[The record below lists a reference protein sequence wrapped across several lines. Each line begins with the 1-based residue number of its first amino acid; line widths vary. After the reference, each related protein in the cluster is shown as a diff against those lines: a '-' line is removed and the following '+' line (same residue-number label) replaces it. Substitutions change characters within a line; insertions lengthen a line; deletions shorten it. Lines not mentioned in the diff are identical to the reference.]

1 MEKERDKKIK
11 AFTSRMQARL
21 LLVFCVIT
29 VLLVALI
36 GRLIYIM
43 NRDGERYAK
52 QVLSRQSY
60 VSAVLPYKRGDIMD
74 RNGTVLARSELQFRL
89 ILDPKNLLINSEY
102 IEATANALKV
112 NFDIDPSE
120 ISRILEEK
128 PESQYVILRKN
139 LKLDEVNQF
148 KELMSKNNNI
158 KSLWFEE
165 EYVRS
170 YPFETLA
177 CDIIGFTSADNVGF
191 YGIEEYYNDLLNGTN
206 GREYGYYDS
215 SLNIERIVKK
225 PENGH
230 SIVTTID
237 SNVQRILQR
246 HIKDFNAEIGSLN
259 IGILV
264 MNPNN
269 GEILGMASNQE
280 YNLNDPRN
288 LEVLYTAA
296 EIASMTSEQKVEALN
311 KLWKNDAISYGYEP
325 GSTFKPFTVASALE
339 EAIVSEGSS
348 FYCDGVEHIGGFD
361 ISCNK
366 RTGHGNI
373 SLGEALMKSCNDALM
388 QIAALEGKNI
398 FYPYQ
403 SFFGFG
409 QKTGVD
415 LPGEESGILATN
427 KDATDLATNSF
438 GQNFNVTMLQ
448 MAAGYSS
455 LVNGG
460 YYYQPHIVKKII
472 NDAGA
477 TVKQI
482 DKTLI
487 RQTVSEETSE
497 FIQKYMYQTVE
508 LGTAKPAK
516 VPGYAVGGKTGTAEK
531 YPREND
537 TYLVSFLGAV
547 PAINPEVVIYI
558 IVDEPQNVERQ
569 DDSSIATKL
578 ASKVLAEI
586 LPALGIYPEGE
597 IDYLLPDPEDIPEGE
612 DASGQEGDTGTD
624 NQTPAGSTEGGNG
637 QNGNSSGGAG
647 NTTGDNN
654 TADGNTAGGNSTG
667 GNSTGGNTTGGNT
680 SGGQNA
686 AGGANTGGRNT
697 TGGGNTTGGDNTTG
711 GANTGGGNTTGGGN
725 STGGDNST
733 GEEPQTTEPPS
744 SGGNL
749 NENPDESEEEEF
761 TGAAIGPINE

>member
-1 MEKERDKKIK
+1 MENTRDKKIK

-29 VLLVALI
+29 VLLTALI

-43 NRDGERYAK
+43 QTDGERYAK

-60 VSAVLPYKRGDIMD
+60 VSAVLPYKRGEITD
-74 RNGTVLARSELQFRL
+74 RNGTVLARSELHFRL
-89 ILDPKNLLINSEY
+89 ILDPKNLLLNPEY
-102 IEATANALKV
+102 IEATADALKV
-112 NFDIDPSE
+112 QFDIDPSE
-120 ISRILEEK
+120 INQLLENR
-128 PESQYVILRKN
+128 PESQYVILKKN
-139 LKLDEVNQF
+139 LKLDVVNQF
-148 KELMSKNNNI
+148 KELMKNNSSI

-170 YPFETLA
+170 YPFDTLA
-177 CDIIGFTSADNVGF
+177 CDIIGFTSADNIG
-191 YGIEEYYNDLLNGTN
+191 YWGLEEYYNELLNGTN

-237 SNVQRILQR
+237 ANVQRILQK
-246 HIKDFNAEIGSLN
+246 HIMEFNAQIGSRN

-269 GEILGMASNQE
+269 GEILAMASNQE
-280 YNLNDPRN
+280 YNLNEPRR
-288 LEVLYTAA
+288 LDGIYSEEALAA
-296 EIASMTSEQKVEALN
+296 MTSEQKIEALN
-311 KLWKNDAISYGYEP
+311 KLWKNDVISYGYEP
-325 GSTFKPFTVASALE
+325 GSTFKPFTVSSALE
-339 EAIVSEGSS
+339 EAFVSESTG
-348 FYCDGVEHIGGFD
+348 FYCDGVEHVGGYD
-361 ISCNK
+361 IKCNN
-366 RTGHGNI
+366 RSGHGHI

-388 QIAALEGKNI
+388 QIAALEGKNV

-403 SFFGFG
+403 SKFGFG

-415 LPGEESGILATN
+415 LPGEETGILATDKN
-427 KDATDLATNSF
+427 ATDLATNSF

-460 YYYQPHIVKKII
+460 YYYQPHIVKKIV

-477 TVKQI
+477 TVKQM

-516 VPGYAVGGKTGTAEK
+516 VPGYSVGGKTGTAEK
-531 YPREND
+531 YPRDGE

-578 ASKVLAEI
+578 ASRVLTEI

-597 IDYLLPDPEDIPEGE
+597 INYLLPGE
-612 DASGQEGDTGTD
+612 EETGSGTATPGQEGNPASG
-624 NQTPAGSTEGGNG
+624 NQTPTSGNQNPTSGNQTPTSGQTGNNRQEEGTTGAGQQEDSGEREEQGAGQEGRAEQENSNPLNG
-637 QNGNSSGGAG
+637 QEE
-647 NTTGDNN
+647 TGDE
-654 TADGNTAGGNSTG
+654 TD
-667 GNSTGGNTTGGNT
+667 
-680 SGGQNA
+680 
-686 AGGANTGGRNT
+686 
-697 TGGGNTTGGDNTTG
+697 
-711 GANTGGGNTTGGGN
+711 
-725 STGGDNST
+725 T
-733 GEEPQTTEPPS
+733 GEEPPS
-744 SGGNL
+744 GDDGEDNTG
-749 NENPDESEEEEF
+749 ESPEEEF
-761 TGAAIGPINE
+761 NGAAIGPIDE